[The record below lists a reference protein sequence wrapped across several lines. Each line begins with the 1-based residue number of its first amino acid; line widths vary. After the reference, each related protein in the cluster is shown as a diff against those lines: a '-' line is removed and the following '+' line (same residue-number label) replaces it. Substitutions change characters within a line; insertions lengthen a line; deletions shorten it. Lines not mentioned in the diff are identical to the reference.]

1 MSNRTLPLV
10 EMIKLGEQEAL
21 ARELE
26 VEKVKQE
33 TKVEDISQGTMKHEI
48 ETKIEIRIKETDIS
62 TIEVEQ
68 EHKEGLGQEVEIKA
82 EDERRNRRDPLKEP

>member
-1 MSNRTLPLV
+1 
-10 EMIKLGEQEAL
+10 MIKLGEQEAL